1 MLFCQRP
8 AIGALKTF
16 AGALRREL
24 VQPRVGLGTPAA
36 LTTKPMLGGLGRWLF
51 TTNHKEIG
59 ILYIIFGTF
68 AGLFGSV
75 LS

>member
-1 MLFCQRP
+1 MFFCRRP
-8 AIGALKTF
+8 TLGTLQTF
-16 AGALRREL
+16 AGALRRE
-24 VQPRVGLGTPAA
+24 VTQPRIGLGAPAA

-68 AGLFGSV
+68 AGLFGSI